1 MQGKN
6 DHLTVVHGSY
16 GQRRGS
22 ILKTFL
28 ALSAI
33 HQKPAAIHH
42 IRANRNHP
50 GFDPQPLR
58 GSEALAYMAVG
69 KIEGVGKD
77 SQPLHIAF
85 QKRGGHRL
93 ERSMEISSV

>member
-6 DHLTVVHGSY
+6 DYLTVVHGSY
-16 GQRRGS
+16 GQRRGR
-22 ILKTFL
+22 ILRTFL

-58 GSEALAYMAVG
+58 GLEALAHITVA
-69 KIEGVGKD
+69 KIDGVRKD
-77 SQPLHIAF
+77 SKTVHTAF
-85 QKRGGHRL
+85 Q
-93 ERSMEISSV
+93 